1 MLATQ
6 SLGGATGRAT
16 HRRADRTR
24 SAALLLAGG
33 IYLVAWGFGSR
44 SLYPIAT
51 GLALAVVGARIWV
64 EILRQPVSLRRHLGA
79 REYVEGDDV
88 TIGLE
93 ASAHRN
99 PGPRTLEVYEQI
111 SKLGERRVE
120 LNRRGPELH
129 VRYVLPHMSRG
140 RYRFDAVRAVFEDP
154 FGLARAEQSLGAE
167 STLLVYPRLVELE
180 RVFSE
185 LGATLA
191 GGHVVLR
198 RTAGFDLHSVRE
210 YQQGESLR
218 KVHWRTTAKRGELMV
233 KELEDMPHD
242 EIAVLLDADSRAVVG
257 ESFDVQVARPGR
269 SCARTRFADAVRC
282 SSITSS
288 PPETCQVGS
297 IDSEWRSALELLAS
311 AEPTGKDSLARFLQR
326 DASPAMHAVEL
337 VVVTAALEPQLV
349 DALLDRAFA
358 RRPASLVL
366 IDASSFN
373 RRSPFRCA
381 TLRSCGSRRRRP
393 VVTVQRGDD
402 LAAKLSG
409 LQEAYAVSG

>member
-1 MLATQ
+1 VVGLTER
-6 SLGGATGRAT
+6 GRL
-16 HRRADRTR
+16 
-24 SAALLLAGG
+24 ALLLAGG

-93 ASAHRN
+93 AKAQRS
-99 PGPRTLEVYEQI
+99 PGPRTIEVYEQI

-120 LNRRGPELH
+120 LHRGGRELH
-129 VRYVLPHMSRG
+129 IRYVLPAMPRG

-154 FGLARAEQSLGAE
+154 FGLARAEQTLGAE

-185 LGATLA
+185 LGVTMA

-218 KVHWRTTAKRGELMV
+218 KVHWRTTARRGELMV

-242 EIAVLLDADSRAVVG
+242 EVAVLLDADGRAVVG
-257 ESFDVQVARPGR
+257 QSFDVQVRAAGSILRANALRGR
-269 SCARTRFADAVRC
+269 RSLL
-282 SSITSS
+282 SITSS

-297 IDSEWRSALELLAS
+297 IDGEWRTALELLAA
-311 AEPTGKDSLARFLQR
+311 AEPTGKDSLARFLER
-326 DASPAMHAVEL
+326 DASPALQAVEL

-358 RRPASLVL
+358 RRPVSLVL
-366 IDASSFN
+366 VDAASFN
-373 RRSPFRCA
+373 GGEPLP
-381 TLRSCGSRRRRP
+381 LREPALLRLHAGGVP
-393 VVTVQRGDD
+393 VVAVQRGDD

-409 LQEAYAVSG
+409 LEEARAASG